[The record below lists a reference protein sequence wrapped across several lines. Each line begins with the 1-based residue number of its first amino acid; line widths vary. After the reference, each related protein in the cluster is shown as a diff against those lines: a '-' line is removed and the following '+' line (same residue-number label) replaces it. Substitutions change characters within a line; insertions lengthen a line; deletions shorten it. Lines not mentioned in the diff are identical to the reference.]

1 MKSDHIPNR
10 IPRSERVIN
19 VLYALFILA
28 LGALGLCYGELLLPG
43 KRTSG
48 PTDLGLQGLPAWL
61 MYGAMA
67 CAICVLLSSVV
78 DHYDRRNNEVSYRR
92 FAQVSK
98 VCGWSLFFLALV
110 LYALMP

>member
-1 MKSDHIPNR
+1 MKPGYIPNR
-10 IPRSERVIN
+10 IPGSERFIN

-28 LGALGLCYGELLLPG
+28 LGVLGLFYGELLLPG

-48 PTDLGLQGLPAWL
+48 PTGVGLQGLPAWC
-61 MYGAMA
+61 MYGAMV

-78 DHYDRRNNEVSYRR
+78 DHYDSRDNEVNYRR
-92 FAQVSK
+92 FAQVGK

-110 LYALMP
+110 LYVLMP

>member
-1 MKSDHIPNR
+1 MKPEYIPNR
-10 IPRSERVIN
+10 ISGPERFIN

-28 LGALGLCYGELLLPG
+28 LAALGLFYGELLLPG

-48 PTDLGLQGLPAWL
+48 PTGLGLQGLPAWL

-78 DHYDRRNNEVSYRR
+78 DHYDRRNNEPIYRR
-92 FAQVSK
+92 FAQVSR
-98 VCGWSLFFLALV
+98 VCGWSLFVLALV
-110 LYALMP
+110 LYVLMR

>member
-1 MKSDHIPNR
+1 MKPEHSPNR
-10 IPRSERVIN
+10 IPRSERVLN
-19 VLYALFILA
+19 ALYALVILA
-28 LGALGLCYGELLLPG
+28 LGALGLFKGELLLPG

-48 PTDLGLQGLPAWL
+48 PNGAALQGFSAWL

-92 FAQVSK
+92 FAQWGK
-98 VCGWSLFFLALV
+98 VCGWSLFALAL
-110 LYALMP
+110 ALHAFGL